1 MYIPGFLLYFRVAS
15 LTHIF
20 IRQMAESTLLS
31 IWISLAMESKNQM
44 LAGDM
49 AQQLIALA
57 ALTEGLG
64 LM

>member
-1 MYIPGFLLYFRVAS
+1 
-15 LTHIF
+15 
-20 IRQMAESTLLS
+20 MAESTLLS